1 MLMAENIV
9 LDIGENYIKQSYRT
23 RYNIFSASGKYALTI
38 PVSRPGGNHSPVKD
52 ILISDHEP
60 WQRTHFR
67 TIKTAYQNS
76 PYYIHYIDEIEA
88 LLNNSNSLLY
98 QYNDFC
104 LKGIMEMLSI
114 PITYTFTDEYIR
126 DSHVANDFRNQISPK
141 KENHLTNT
149 LISNQY
155 HQVFEDS
162 QGYIADLSILDI
174 LFNLGPESTA
184 YLTSVI
190 KNIK

>member
-67 TIKTAYQNS
+67 TIQAAYQNS
-76 PYYIHYIDEIEA
+76 PYYIHYIDEVGA
-88 LLNNSNSLLY
+88 LLFNNSTLLY
-98 QYNDFC
+98 KFNDYC
-104 LKGIMEMLSI
+104 LKGIMELLGITVSI
-114 PITYTFTDEYIR
+114 NIPVHI
-126 DSHVANDFRNQISPK
+126 FRIHQNPGIS
-141 KENHLTNT
+141 ET
-149 LISNQY
+149 
-155 HQVFEDS
+155 V
-162 QGYIADLSILDI
+162 
-174 LFNLGPESTA
+174 
-184 YLTSVI
+184 
-190 KNIK
+190 